1 MKIPSS
7 IIVSLALTAGGVFA
21 QLQSANLK
29 PDAWYSIIAVHSGKA
44 LEIAGGADGK
54 ANGLQLQQNEPT
66 GADNQL
72 FQFKQAKS
80 GFFTITAKHSGK
92 VLEIR
97 DNSMKDHAPV
107 QQNDANGQDNQLFT
121 LVKDPGS
128 YRIIARSTGYGFD
141 VSGGVKSTSNN
152 IPVIVY
158 PATGAANQTFR
169 IVEAGAKPSAQN
181 NVGVHD
187 PSVKP
192 DNTSK

>member
-1 MKIPSS
+1 MKTPFSVIL
-7 IIVSLALTAGGVFA
+7 SLALTAGGVFA

-29 PDAWYSIIAVHSGKA
+29 PEVWYSIIAVHSGKA
-44 LEIAGGADGK
+44 LEIAGGVDGK
-54 ANGLQLQQNEPT
+54 ASGLQLQQNEVT

-107 QQNDANGQDNQLFT
+107 QQNEATGADNQLF
-121 LVKDPGS
+121 LLAKDPNS
-128 YRIIARSTGYGFD
+128 YRIIARSSGYGFD
-141 VSGGVKSTSNN
+141 VAGGVKSLSNN

-169 IVEAGAKPSAQN
+169 IVEAGAKPSVPN
-181 NVGVHD
+181 NVGV
-187 PSVKP
+187 PSPGTKS
-192 DNTSK
+192 DHTSR